1 MRLFQCI
8 YLRDIEMKTKS
19 AVIVFQHLVMMSVV
33 ILTVFCASC
42 QAKTPNGP
50 QGANQI
56 AYDRFVP
63 GAVWEDNDGTS
74 VNAHGGGILIYED
87 TYYWFGEHKV
97 AGKKGNTAHVGVRC
111 YSSRDLYHWTDEGVA
126 LAVSSDPGSD
136 IAAGCILERPKVIHN
151 EKTGR
156 FVMWFHLEPKGTG
169 YKAARS
175 GVAVSDSVTGP
186 YTYLRSYRPN
196 AGIWPETLDKQFK
209 KPLSENELKDDVFSG
224 GPDERIQDCNV
235 LRRDF
240 KGGQMARDMTLFVD
254 DDSRAYHLYASEENS
269 TLHISLLTDD
279 YLAPAGKYVRVFEN
293 RWMEAPA
300 ICKREGKYYMLMSGC
315 TGWAPNA
322 ARSAVAE
329 SIWGPWKELGNPC
342 VGNGSNLTFGGQSTY
357 IVKVNGRA
365 DAYIAMF
372 DQWRPE
378 NAIDGR
384 YLWLPMNF
392 EDGGFEIHFR
402 NQWDLSYFDQ

>member
-1 MRLFQCI
+1 
-8 YLRDIEMKTKS
+8 MKSTR
-19 AVIVFQHLVMMSVV
+19 AVSVYRHPV
-33 ILTVFCASC
+33 IISIAMLAFICASC
-42 QAKTPNGP
+42 NTEPPVRSKQAIQDT
-50 QGANQI
+50 
-56 AYDRFVP
+56 YDCFVP
-63 GAVWEDNDGTS
+63 GAVWEDPNGTPI
-74 VNAHGGGILIYED
+74 NAHGGGILIHGD

-97 AGKKGNTAHVGVRC
+97 AGKKGNAAHVGVRC
-111 YSSRDLYHWTDEGVA
+111 YSSRDLYHWTDEGIA
-126 LAVSSDPGSD
+126 LSVSHDPESD

-151 EKTGR
+151 KKTGR

-186 YTYLRSYRPN
+186 YTYLRSFRPN
-196 AGIWPETLDKQFK
+196 AGVWPENLDEPFRT
-209 KPLSENELKDDVFSG
+209 PLPENELKDDVFSG
-224 GPDERIQDCNV
+224 GPDERIQNCNV

-254 DDSRAYHLYASEENS
+254 DDGQAYHLYASEENG

-279 YLAPAGKYVRVFEN
+279 YLAPAGRYVRVFEN

-342 VGNGSNLTFGGQSTY
+342 IGNGNDSTFGGQSTY
-357 IVKVNGRA
+357 IVKFNDQP
-365 DAYIAMF
+365 DAYIALF

-392 EDGGFEIHFR
+392 TDDGFEIHFR
-402 NQWDLSYFDQ
+402 NQWDLSYFNQ